1 MAACGATTITEMEAA
16 LEVRPRHGF
25 RIASGL
31 WSRYLRGDV
40 APRGALTGA
49 KDTLV
54 DQVGAIWPQTAL
66 VFNFPVWNLLRW
78 DGVIDLDR
86 TRGYYLALNEAVR
99 RPFYL
104 EGAETSDPSANRG
117 VMFWHL
123 QKSPDVLTAAIKAL
137 HKDLW
142 SMLVMAL
149 LEARMGYAAQ
159 RQDRFFTA
167 QMLASE
173 AVRAMGQHP
182 GFQRAR
188 VQGGLVVMEALCL
201 EPLRRFGTR
210 STTSDGAQKMQSDF
224 NRRLEGWMRRY
235 DEARR
240 AWTTTQRR
248 EVRRMLGQTAAGAY
262 ARWPG

>member
-1 MAACGATTITEMEAA
+1 MAACGATTITEMESV
-16 LEVRPRHGF
+16 LENQPRHGF

-54 DQVGAIWPQTAL
+54 DQVGAFWPQTAL
-66 VFNFPVWNLLRW
+66 VFNFPVWDLLRW

-86 TRGYYLALNEAVR
+86 TRTYYLALNEAVR

-104 EGAETSDPSANRG
+104 EGAETSDPSASHG

-123 QKSPDVLTAAIKAL
+123 QKSPDVLTTAIKAL

-142 SMLVMAL
+142 SMLVAAL

-167 QMLASE
+167 QMLACE
-173 AVRAMGQHP
+173 AIRTMGLHP

-188 VQGGLVVMEALCL
+188 IQGGLVVMEALCL
-201 EPLRRFGTR
+201 VPLRGFGKL
-210 STTSDGAQKMQSDF
+210 SGTSDGALKMQSEF
-224 NRRLEGWMRRY
+224 NRRLEGWRQRY
-235 DEARR
+235 EDARSD
-240 AWTTTQRR
+240 WTTTQRR

-262 ARWPG
+262 ARWPS